1 MGSLRQRP
9 YTFPSLLV
17 LPNFPLVPLTFRV
30 QTLALFTLQASQF
43 LHRQSWKFWKNE
55 EQKEKE
61 KAEEKDE
68 DVVETMCEQ
77 AEREYREPSETLHE
91 KNPYFKVNLAKR
103 NHLLAKI
110 LFVLFINPTFSDRIH
125 HINVG
130 ILKLVNGG
138 IQKIGS
144 RLNWIHEIT
153 CQNNKFAISLF

>member
-9 YTFPSLLV
+9 NTFPSLPV

-43 LHRQSWKFWKNE
+43 LHRQSWWFSKE
-55 EQKEKE
+55 EGEKE
-61 KAEEKDE
+61 QE
-68 DVVETMCEQ
+68 VVETMCEQ